1 MIWLEKTHVNR
12 PFELPTMS
20 IDPSIAHT
28 QHWSSETER
37 ELRKKQRRFSPIAYN
52 TNHIRDDHN
61 ACAPFI
67 LSRFPFNVK
76 IGFQNGD
83 SAADI
88 LRNLENKLC
97 QDAKRSRHPSRMEQ
111 NRAIRCR
118 PPSQVML
125 WRNLESEVERYW
137 RRSLFYTVK
146 HDRNRMSK
154 LKYVIHYAFSRQV
167 YLMLVSIWMLND
179 DIS

>member
-1 MIWLEKTHVNR
+1 MVNRVVPCIVFIEHDMIGKTHVNR

-76 IGFQNGD
+76 IGSQSGD

-88 LRNLENKLC
+88 PRNWENKLC

-111 NRAIRCR
+111 NRAIRVR
-118 PPSQVML
+118 HHSKVML
-125 WRNLESEVERYW
+125 RTLLESELYRQ
-137 RRSLFYTVK
+137 RRQSLFYTVK
-146 HDRNRMSK
+146 HAIDYIK
-154 LKYVIHYAFSRQV
+154 LFKSMIHYAFSV
-167 YLMLVSIWMLND
+167 N
-179 DIS
+179 